1 MNRSASLT
9 LFAASVALIVGVG
22 MFSVR
27 GAVLTLAAL
36 LFLAGAAQ
44 VDVKGRP

>member
-1 MNRSASLT
+1 MNLPASLT
-9 LFAASVALIVGVG
+9 LFAASLSLIVGVG

-27 GAVLTLAAL
+27 GAVLTLAAV